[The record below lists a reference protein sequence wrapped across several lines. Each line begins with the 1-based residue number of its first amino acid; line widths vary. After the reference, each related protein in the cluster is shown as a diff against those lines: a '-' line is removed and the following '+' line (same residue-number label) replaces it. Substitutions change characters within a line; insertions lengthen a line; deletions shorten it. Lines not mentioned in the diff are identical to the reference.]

1 MDSIGFFGIKFLN
14 MSINDCTSFILDDPE
29 AIVEFNPI
37 LNTYEIMNPTTA
49 EIATVES
56 RVTNV

>member
-1 MDSIGFFGIKFLN
+1 MIALL
-14 MSINDCTSFILDDPE
+14 FILDDPE